1 MDTIFILN
9 TSMRVVDVL
18 SNNGDNPSAPFF
30 DDTYKQELSTGAETY
45 EFTTIANSRTS
56 EVLVIGNYILF
67 KYDGKYKLFQIME
80 VTDEHSDGKRLIS
93 IYSEMAGMKL
103 LNDYC
108 EPFRIEGNFITF
120 LEKVLQD
127 TDWQAGNYDEALL
140 DNIQTVNVSDYEN
153 VYSLIQENIDTYG
166 GVEIEFRVEFT
177 GNTLTGRYIDAYSN
191 GERGNKAYKR
201 FEYGEN
207 VKGITRTINMDD
219 FATAVIG
226 TGSNN
231 ATIKE
236 AEWEYKMGDP
246 ADKPLNQAF
255 VADTKANDKWNNGEK
270 YIKTV
275 YKSDS
280 SIPLEILQESWD
292 YLQEINKPKFD
303 YEVDLALTTKDYEEI
318 RIGDTDYVIDNSY
331 NPPILLEARVSEL
344 EISFTDPTSN
354 KCTLSNYKEVRS
366 SLLPYEQEVASRN
379 ILPNPSALVSLGKWT
394 PAGTAGAYITRYE
407 LVEHYL
413 PAEAE
418 TKEEPYKVNEDPF
431 GHSVVFCIALGGGGL
446 SMIIVDGSG
455 KVIMIDGG
463 YASDTQTIKAL
474 TDLGIT
480 YINTYIVT
488 HCHTDHGEVV
498 PTILSRFGVENLYI
512 KESNW
517 AALPPVEIE
526 WGTEAVYDS
535 IIAKCNELGVQ
546 VHDPVVDAYIK
557 ISENSNIKIF
567 NAGSQNYRDYNMQS
581 LMCLYTYKGNKFFF
595 AGDGMAEAALSPLNQ
610 VGKVDLLQLGH
621 HGEGS
626 WPQDQKLIDEL
637 QPKYAYFASDFL
649 DKAFNGGTDPINTT
663 VSLDRVSFWGGYG
676 VTHGSH
682 SNPGNVAFVLDGI
695 NITTTANA
703 IKSTS
708 RWYLRDGEYYY
719 FKSDSTL
726 AVNEWKEINSK
737 WYRFGED
744 KIMYRNKW
752 FQDHDRNDNW
762 FYLGDDGAMYHDRW
776 FQDPNNNNSWYYF
789 GSNGAMYKDTTVT
802 INGKQYTFNSDGVCT
817 NPDV

>member
-9 TSMRVVDVL
+9 TSMRVIDIL

-30 DDTYKQELSTGAETY
+30 DDTYKQELATGAETY

-120 LEKVLQD
+120 LNKVLQD

-275 YKSDS
+275 YKSKS

-303 YEVDLALTTKDYEEI
+303 YDVDLALTTKDYEEI

-354 KCTLSNYKEVRS
+354 KCTLSNYKEARS

-394 PAGTAGAYITRYE
+394 PVGTAGAYIIRYE
-407 LVEHYL
+407 KVDNYI

-418 TKEEPYKVNEDPF
+418 TKEEPYKTSDDIM
-431 GHSVVFCIALGGGGL
+431 GIAQIYGIALDSFGL
-446 SMIIVDGSG
+446 SMVIIDGSG

-463 YASDTQTIKAL
+463 EAADAQKTIDAL
-474 TDLGIT
+474 SWLGVKT
-480 YINTYIVT
+480 INHYIVT
-488 HCHTDHGEVV
+488 HSHSDHGGAV
-498 PTILSRFGVENLYI
+498 PAVLDVFGAEKLYI
-512 KESNW
+512 KKSDW
-517 AALPPVEIE
+517 GALPPTEVE
-526 WGTEAVYDS
+526 WGTETVYNN
-535 IIAKCNELGVQ
+535 IIAKCNKLGVQ
-546 VHDPVVDAYIK
+546 VIDPVIDAYIK
-557 ISENSNIKIF
+557 LSDNSNIKIF
-567 NAGSQNYRDYNMQS
+567 NAGSQITRDYNMQS
-581 LMCLYTYKGNKFFF
+581 LMCLYTYKGTKFFF
-595 AGDGMAEAALSPLNQ
+595 AGDGIAEASLSPLNQ
-610 VGKVDLLQLGH
+610 VGKVNLLQLGH
-621 HGEGS
+621 HGEG
-626 WPQDQKLIDEL
+626 WGVQDQKLIDEL
-637 QPKYAYFASDFL
+637 QPKYAYYASNHL
-649 DKAFNGGTDPINTT
+649 DTALNGGEDPMNTIQ
-663 VSLDRVSFWGGYG
+663 SMNRVSVYNGLS
-676 VTHGSH
+676 VTHGANT
-682 SNPGNVAFVLDGI
+682 NPGNIRFVLDGTYI
-695 NITTTANA
+695 STGAVTV
-703 IKSTS
+703 KSIS
-708 RWYLRDGEYYY
+708 RWFKREIGWMY
-719 FKSDSTL
+719 FKENGYL
-726 AVNEWKEINSK
+726 AINEWLEIDGSH
-737 WYRFGED
+737 YYFGED
-744 KIMYRNKW
+744 HYAKVGWYQYGEKW
-752 FQDHDRNDNW
+752 FYFDTDCRMLANQWLKYGESW
-762 FYLGDDGAMYHDRW
+762 FYLQA
-776 FQDPNNNNSWYYF
+776 
-789 GSNGAMYKDTTVT
+789 NGAMAQNETLT
-802 INGKQYTFNSDGVCT
+802 INGKQYTFGDNGACT
-817 NPDV
+817 NPDQ

>member
-120 LEKVLQD
+120 LNKVLQD

-379 ILPNPSALVSLGKWT
+379 ILPNPSALVSLGKWGA
-394 PAGTAGAYITRYE
+394 AGTTGAYITRYE

-431 GHSVVFCIALGGGGL
+431 GHSVVFCIALGGGL
-446 SMIIVDGSG
+446 
-455 KVIMIDGG
+455 
-463 YASDTQTIKAL
+463 
-474 TDLGIT
+474 
-480 YINTYIVT
+480 
-488 HCHTDHGEVV
+488 
-498 PTILSRFGVENLYI
+498 
-512 KESNW
+512 
-517 AALPPVEIE
+517 
-526 WGTEAVYDS
+526 
-535 IIAKCNELGVQ
+535 
-546 VHDPVVDAYIK
+546 
-557 ISENSNIKIF
+557 
-567 NAGSQNYRDYNMQS
+567 
-581 LMCLYTYKGNKFFF
+581 
-595 AGDGMAEAALSPLNQ
+595 
-610 VGKVDLLQLGH
+610 
-621 HGEGS
+621 
-626 WPQDQKLIDEL
+626 
-637 QPKYAYFASDFL
+637 
-649 DKAFNGGTDPINTT
+649 
-663 VSLDRVSFWGGYG
+663 
-676 VTHGSH
+676 
-682 SNPGNVAFVLDGI
+682 
-695 NITTTANA
+695 
-703 IKSTS
+703 
-708 RWYLRDGEYYY
+708 
-719 FKSDSTL
+719 
-726 AVNEWKEINSK
+726 
-737 WYRFGED
+737 
-744 KIMYRNKW
+744 
-752 FQDHDRNDNW
+752 
-762 FYLGDDGAMYHDRW
+762 
-776 FQDPNNNNSWYYF
+776 
-789 GSNGAMYKDTTVT
+789 
-802 INGKQYTFNSDGVCT
+802 
-817 NPDV
+817 